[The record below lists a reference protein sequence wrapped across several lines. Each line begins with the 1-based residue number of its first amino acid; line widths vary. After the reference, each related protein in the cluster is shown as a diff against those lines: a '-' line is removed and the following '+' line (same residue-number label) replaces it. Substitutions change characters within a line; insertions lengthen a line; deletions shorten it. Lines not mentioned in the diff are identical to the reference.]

1 MDVSTINKVLGQRA
15 GVLELVLGLLL
26 PRDMKDVVLVCRLS
40 REVGEAPR
48 FWAWVVLRVTREN
61 MLAILERMKNRR
73 FKAVKELRVSKGVV
87 SEELLEA
94 VVRLEGLRVV
104 DMAFVNLSTLGMN
117 TEQHQT
123 VHCE

>member
-1 MDVSTINKVLGQRA
+1 MRMDVSTINKVLGQRA

-40 REVGEAPR
+40 REVGEAPG
-48 FWAWVVLRVTREN
+48 FWSWVVLRVTREN

-117 TEQHQT
+117 SR
-123 VHCE
+123 